1 MSVPSLF
8 ERTTSG
14 FPLSISTGLAF
25 ESIFPPRQ
33 SVYDPEREIPQKIN
47 IADYNQLWINVD
59 TLFRNM
65 IQSADKNAVASTG
78 YKETAAVLIDEMDTI
93 QSLMYNEGGGVCTP
107 VFYVCDY
114 HHALKNV
121 HAGITLRKDSTPN
134 QIHYTDLRNKTMKL
148 LKESRT
154 DIKFYPGAIRASQG
168 QDSVL
173 MLTHVPYD
181 LLSKR
186 DFKRLDLLESNTGK
200 LKKPF
205 QWNSKYYPVPKRD
218 MSILPFHR
226 FLLMALGDKVLIQP
240 MPMKIRTQ
248 IMDTA
253 DKRNWTPATTSEKC
267 LLDLSIDLHPF
278 DYAVLQSARVAH

>member
-1 MSVPSLF
+1 MTTSLYD
-8 ERTTSG
+8 RTVSG

-33 SVYDPEREIPQKIN
+33 AVYDPERDIPEHIN
-47 IADYNQLWINVD
+47 ITEYDQLWINVD

-65 IQSADKNAVASTG
+65 IQSSSKEAVMNTG
-78 YKETAAVLIDEMDTI
+78 YKETCAVLIDEMSTI
-93 QSLMYNEGGGVCTP
+93 ESLMFNEGGGTCVP

-114 HHALKNV
+114 THALRNI
-121 HAGITLRKDSTPN
+121 HRGINLRTDSTAN
-134 QIHYTDLRNKTMKL
+134 QLHYTDLRNKTMKE
-148 LKESRT
+148 LKSLRT
-154 DIKFYPGAIRASQG
+154 DIKFYPGAIKASQPK
-168 QDSVL
+168 DSVL
-173 MLTHVPYD
+173 MLTHIPYD

-205 QWNSKYYPVPKRD
+205 QWNSKYYPVPKRN

-226 FLLMALGDKVLIQP
+226 CLLMSLGDKVLVQP
-240 MPMKIRTQ
+240 MTLSIRSQ

-253 DKRNWTPATTSEKC
+253 EKKEWTPATTIEKV
-267 LLDLSIDLHPF
+267 LLDLGIALHPF
-278 DYAVLQSARVAH
+278 DFSVIQSARSAY